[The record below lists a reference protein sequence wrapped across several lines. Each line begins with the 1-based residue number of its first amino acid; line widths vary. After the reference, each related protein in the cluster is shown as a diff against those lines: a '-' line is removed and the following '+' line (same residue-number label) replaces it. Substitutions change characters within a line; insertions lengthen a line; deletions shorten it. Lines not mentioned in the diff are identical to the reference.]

1 MRWTHRAVATSTWGW
16 GSQPSSTYAL
26 LTRRAAGEPLSEART
41 GTGGRLAAIS
51 EAVLKSNPITE
62 AFGNA
67 KTSRNAN
74 SSRFGK
80 FVKLQFGSSGAVAG
94 ALIRTYLLERSR
106 VSAVALGER
115 SYHIFYQV
123 SLSPFNTPLHP
134 TSVMSMCLP
143 PPPPSRVLLLR
154 RRLLLLLTYAR
165 CWRGQTARSGRQC
178 SSAACSLKTSRCC
191 SSRGASMQS

>member
-1 MRWTHRAVATSTWGW
+1 V
-16 GSQPSSTYAL
+16 
-26 LTRRAAGEPLSEART
+26 GEPLSEART
-41 GTGGRLAAIS
+41 PRLAAIS

-80 FVKLQFGSSGAVAG
+80 FVKLQFGCSGTVAG
-94 ALIRTYLLERSR
+94 AQIRTYLLERSR

-123 SLSPFNTPLHP
+123 PPHRPQNSDLIPAQNNRANLTHCCTLYQCNVNVTTTLST
-134 TSVMSMCLP
+134 
-143 PPPPSRVLLLR
+143 
-154 RRLLLLLTYAR
+154 
-165 CWRGQTARSGRQC
+165 
-178 SSAACSLKTSRCC
+178 K
-191 SSRGASMQS
+191 

>member
-1 MRWTHRAVATSTWGW
+1 MGLGVPAQQHI
-16 GSQPSSTYAL
+16 YAL
-26 LTRRAAGEPLSEART
+26 LTRRAAGERLSGARNSKT
-41 GTGGRLAAIS
+41 GTTGGRLAVIS

-94 ALIRTYLLERSR
+94 AQIRTYLLERSR

-123 SLSPFNTPLHP
+123 PLSPLTNRCTRP
-134 TSVMSMCLP
+134 VQWQCAY
-143 PPPPSRVLLLR
+143 
-154 RRLLLLLTYAR
+154 RLLYQVVYYYYHCYYYYCYLPTPGAGGGKRRAAGGNAAR
-165 CWRGQTARSGRQC
+165 
-178 SSAACSLKTSRCC
+178 
-191 SSRGASMQS
+191 